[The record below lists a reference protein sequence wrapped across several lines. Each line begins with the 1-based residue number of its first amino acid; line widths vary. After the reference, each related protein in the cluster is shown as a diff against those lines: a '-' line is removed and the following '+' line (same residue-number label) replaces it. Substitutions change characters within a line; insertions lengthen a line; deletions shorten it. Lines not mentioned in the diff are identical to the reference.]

1 MAEKRNGEEGV
12 RRCERREMVFFMII
26 ITMRIA
32 TVEPYI

>member
-1 MAEKRNGEEGV
+1 MDLRERE
-12 RRCERREMVFFMII
+12 RCERREIVFFMII